1 MTLFSVTPTTVCRYL
16 LISSQ
21 IYKNDDADPEKMI
34 KKKKFMEKNNV
45 EDMTEL
51 LGMELDMESEFNKLD
66 GENKE
71 KVDTSHVPQPTC
83 MAVGEPVFNSEGTF
97 S

>member
-1 MTLFSVTPTTVCRYL
+1 MTLFYVTPTTVCRYL
-16 LISSQ
+16 LASPQ

-83 MAVGEPVFNSEGTF
+83 MAVGGPD
-97 S
+97 